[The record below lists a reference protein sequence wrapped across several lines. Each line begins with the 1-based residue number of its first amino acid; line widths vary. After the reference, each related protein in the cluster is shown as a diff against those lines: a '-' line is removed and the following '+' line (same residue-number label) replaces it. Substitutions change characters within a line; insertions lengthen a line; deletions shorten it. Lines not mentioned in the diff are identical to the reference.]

1 LPTSHPPD
9 ALRRS
14 ICRYAL
20 LLPALPLAAR
30 ARAQTSEPVDPRTGN
45 VRINVSIATKAM
57 TKLVKGLNQHFP
69 SLKIG
74 FVRAGSI
81 ETVKRFVAEREAGLI
96 STDLVH
102 SADPGGFDYFAQ
114 KGWID
119 RSLAELPLV
128 KDYRDGFYAT
138 DAGWVA
144 LRATGIAIMYNSEN
158 VKASELPRS
167 WKEMTEPQWKG
178 RIAMS
183 DPNRAGSSFSH
194 LYAMWKMYGPDY
206 FKALAANQVMVA
218 GDGSATR
225 AAVASGERDIAPVSE
240 YDVFEFKKEG
250 KPVGIVWPEDG
261 TILLPAPV
269 ALVKGSK
276 NPENAKAL
284 AAYMLSRE
292 GQQLIVDATLT
303 WSARRDIAPPDGK
316 PTLDS
321 IKTVSFDWTKVA
333 AEKGKVLAL
342 YFQAF
347 QSN

>member
-1 LPTSHPPD
+1 LSEHSRSPTIVLRAPRRSNGRSTSPPEAARLGRIECLKYPLQRRPAGQNRFAYRNENALRLRLGVDHASGRRAARAPNSGPLAPFPKRYNSIHRIIRSRRSAKVQERKARRTRLPTPPPPD

-57 TKLVKGLNQHFP
+57 TKLVNGLNQHLP
-69 SLKIG
+69 RLKIG
-74 FVRAGSI
+74 VRRAGAI
-81 ETVKRFVAEREAGLI
+81 DTGKPRVAEREAGLM
-96 STDLVH
+96 SAGLVH

-167 WKEMTEPQWKG
+167 WKE
-178 RIAMS
+178 
-183 DPNRAGSSFSH
+183 
-194 LYAMWKMYGPDY
+194 
-206 FKALAANQVMVA
+206 
-218 GDGSATR
+218 
-225 AAVASGERDIAPVSE
+225 
-240 YDVFEFKKEG
+240 
-250 KPVGIVWPEDG
+250 
-261 TILLPAPV
+261 
-269 ALVKGSK
+269 
-276 NPENAKAL
+276 
-284 AAYMLSRE
+284 
-292 GQQLIVDATLT
+292 
-303 WSARRDIAPPDGK
+303 
-316 PTLDS
+316 
-321 IKTVSFDWTKVA
+321 
-333 AEKGKVLAL
+333 
-342 YFQAF
+342 
-347 QSN
+347 